1 MLYVSTKNPA
11 DTYTAYRALHE
22 TNTPDGGFYVPFH
35 LPVFSAEELVIIR
48 TQSCGDTVAKLLN
61 LFFGLHLNSWDVECV
76 IGRTPFKLETMPHK
90 LWIAEGWRNPD
101 ASFRYLLCSLYNLMT
116 DGNSMGKMPVGWS
129 CVAIEIALLFGLYTS
144 LEDAPEQFD
153 VAVNTGDFAEV
164 SALCYARDMGLPVN
178 LIVCTEKDNSAF
190 WDFIYKGDLSTAGE
204 DPVKSGYFACFLY
217 QSLGSQTAVRYLDAC
232 ELKKTFRIDEV
243 QMEALSSKLFPTVV
257 SGNRVESITAN
268 LLHASGYH
276 IDADAALAYGGLQDY
291 RSSVGVSMDTL
302 ILSKKRPERIKE

>member
-1 MLYVSTKNPA
+1 MLYVSTKNTS

-22 TNTPDGGFYVPFH
+22 ANAPDGGFYVPFH
-35 LPVFSAEELVIIR
+35 LSVFSEAELAIIR
-48 TQSCGDTVAKLLN
+48 TQTCGETVAKVLN
-61 LFFGLHLNSWDVECV
+61 LFFGLHLNGWDVECV
-76 IGRTPFKLETMPHK
+76 IGRAPFKLETMPHK

-101 ASFRYLLCSLYNLMT
+101 ASFRYLLCSLYNVLT
-116 DGNSMGKMPVGWS
+116 DGNSLGKMPVGWS
-129 CVAIEIALLFGLYTS
+129 CVAIEIALLFGLYVS
-144 LEDAPEQFD
+144 LEGTLEQFD

-164 SALCYARDMGLPVN
+164 TALCYARDMGLPVN

-190 WDFIYKGDLSTAGE
+190 WDFICKGELSTAGE
-204 DPVKSGYFACFLY
+204 DPVKSGYFSSFLY
-217 QSLGSQTAVRYLDAC
+217 RSLGCQAAAAYLTVC
-232 ELKKTFRIDEV
+232 EQKKTFRIDEE
-243 QMEALSSKLFPTVV
+243 QMAVLSGKLYPSVV

-276 IDADAALAYGGLQDY
+276 IDAEAALAYGGLQDY